1 MSGAYDALFT
11 GALLLLG
18 GLMIA
23 CLVRAI
29 LGPRI
34 ADRPVS
40 INMTGTIAIMMIAL
54 LTVMLD
60 EGYLVDI
67 AIIYALL
74 SFLAVVVLVKIFIGV
89 YRANKQR
96 GNGGAGR

>member
-34 ADRPVS
+34 ADRLVS
-40 INMTGTIAIMMIAL
+40 INMTGTIAIMI
-54 LTVMLD
+54 TVMLD